1 MRMFTVCVVI
11 VLLTAGAAC
20 GQSATSAPAAT
31 ASADPAACP
40 DSVKQAIS
48 TQFPGSSIDKC
59 KAEHEDGHDQTEV
72 KLADKD
78 GQKLEADVGPDGTVL
93 QIEQVVTLDQVPAKV
108 MAAFT
113 AKYPGA
119 QRDAGRE
126 ADADRK
132 AHRLRAEGERRCEG
146 EGSRV
151 RGGRDVSRA
160 RVTTATSQP
169 LARVAAYL
177 VAGNGSF
184 TTSSC
189 PCSGSQTYAVWRSST
204 TTHLLPCAARARPR
218 TDRSPAG
225 ESPRMAMVP
234 LSAPGT

>member
-1 MRMFTVCVVI
+1 MPVSWHKTVMRMFTVCVVI

-119 QRDAGRE
+119 SAT
-126 ADADRK
+126 
-132 AHRLRAEGERRCEG
+132 RAEKQTRTGKPTAYELK
-146 EGSRV
+146 
-151 RGGRDVSRA
+151 VSGDA
-160 RVTTATSQP
+160 KVKE
-169 LARVAAYL
+169 AAF
-177 VAGNGSF
+177 AE
-184 TTSSC
+184 
-189 PCSGSQTYAVWRSST
+189 
-204 TTHLLPCAARARPR
+204 
-218 TDRSPAG
+218 D
-225 ESPRMAMVP
+225 
-234 LSAPGT
+234 GTFLEQE